1 MIRRPSPFV
10 GLLSLVPLAIISV
23 NSSVADDGATGKV
36 RFYIGT
42 YNSKTSEGI
51 YRSELDLATGELSQ
65 PVLAAPAVNASFL
78 AIHPN
83 KRFLY
88 AVSEEGAGGV
98 AANAGNQGTRNPTS
112 LTRQYSHRRRH

>member
-1 MIRRPSPFV
+1 MIERPASAV
-10 GLLSLVPLAIISV
+10 TVLCLVTLRLISM
-23 NSSVADDGATGKV
+23 NPSVANADDTGKV

-42 YNSKTSEGI
+42 YNSKASEGI
-51 YRSELDLATGELSQ
+51 YRSELDLTTGKLSE
-65 PVLAAPAVNASFL
+65 PVLAAAAKNASFL

-98 AANAGNQGTRNPTS
+98 AAYSVNQETGN
-112 LTRQYSHRRRH
+112 LTLLNQQ

>member
-1 MIRRPSPFV
+1 MIRTSSPV
-10 GLLSLVPLAIISV
+10 VTLLCLVTLATIRV
-23 NSSVADDGATGKV
+23 NSSVADDATGKI

-42 YNSKTSEGI
+42 YNSQTSEGI

-65 PVLAAPAVNASFL
+65 PVLAASAVNASFL

-98 AANAGNQGTRNPTS
+98 AAYAVNPETGNLTLLNQQSSGGAGP
-112 LTRQYSHRRRH
+112 

>member
-1 MIRRPSPFV
+1 MIRRPSSV
-10 GLLSLVPLAIISV
+10 VILLCLVTLWLIPVS
-23 NSSVADDGATGKV
+23 SSVANDDVTGTV

-51 YRSELDLATGELSQ
+51 YRSELDLATGKLSE
-65 PVLAAPAVNASFL
+65 PILAAPAVNASFL

-98 AANAGNQGTRNPTS
+98 AAYAVNQETGN
-112 LTRQYSHRRRH
+112 LTLLNQQSS